1 MPIPA
6 SFSARLMPMLPEL
19 VKTYGT
25 PFHIYDE
32 AGILANHRMICAAFA
47 DHPVRQYFAVKALP
61 NPAVLEA
68 LVAEGSGLDCSSPH
82 ELTMAVKAGA
92 HGDAV
97 VFTSN
102 NTTPGEYE
110 AALAA
115 GAVITFD
122 DILHMRRA
130 PALPEIV
137 AFRIAPHGLAARS
150 SLMGN
155 AGQSKFGV
163 PVQHLAAAYREAR
176 DRGATRFGIHGMICA
191 NELDPAN
198 AERAARDLVDIAV
211 SIERDTG
218 IRFEYVN
225 FGGGLGIPYMPED
238 RALDFTVYARSLI
251 DAIEAGFPGR
261 RPRILLEL
269 GRYVSGPYGV
279 LIARVTN
286 RMEKERI
293 VVGLDASMSALMRPG
308 FYRTAYH
315 HITLPFVT
323 GRQHLAAD
331 IVGSLCENVDRFA
344 VDRSI
349 PDPRE
354 GDIVMI
360 HDTGAHGH
368 AMGFTYNA
376 RLRPAEL
383 LLRADGSVEEI
394 RRAETYAD
402 YTATLTRKTVIK
414 AATHAAPSDVAINE
428 V

>member
-1 MPIPA
+1 MPIPV
-6 SFSARLMPMLPEL
+6 SFSERLMPLLPDL
-19 VKTYGT
+19 VETYGT

-47 DHPVRQYFAVKALP
+47 DHPMRQYFAVKALP

-68 LVAEGSGLDCSSPH
+68 LVAQGSGLDCSSPH
-82 ELTMAVKAGA
+82 ELTMAAKAGA
-92 HGDAV
+92 RGEAI

-102 NTTPGEYE
+102 NTTACEYE

-122 DILHMRRA
+122 DVLHMRRA
-130 PALPEIV
+130 PVLPEIV

-163 PVQHLAAAYREAR
+163 PVPQLAAAYREAR
-176 DRGATRFGIHGMICA
+176 ERGATRFGIHGMICA

-198 AERAARDLVDIAV
+198 AERAGRDLVDIAAG
-211 SIERDTG
+211 IEAETG
-218 IRFEYVN
+218 IRFDYVN
-225 FGGGLGIPYMPED
+225 FGGGLGIPYTPD
-238 RALDFTVYARSLI
+238 DPALDFAAYARSLRG
-251 DAIEAGFPGR
+251 AVEAGFPGR

-279 LIARVTN
+279 LVARVTN
-286 RMEKERI
+286 RMDKERL

-315 HITLPFVT
+315 HITLPFAQ
-323 GRQHLAAD
+323 GRAHLEAD

-383 LLRADGSVEEI
+383 LLRSDGSVEEI

-402 YTATLTRKTVIK
+402 YTATLTRKPVIH
-414 AATHAAPSDVAINE
+414 AATRAASPDAVINE